1 MSTPTLLALTDEAL
15 RNRYQIVETDDGLQI
30 SESRVLL
37 FDVMEA
43 YDEGDSIYEISD
55 TFNLTPLQVETAI
68 DYIERHRTALEPELA
83 KAVQLRKEREEYY
96 HQLAAEHRK
105 NRPPLPMTP
114 ERAAIYALLEKYRQP
129 VDTWRDYTRIS
140 ER

>member
-1 MSTPTLLALTDEAL
+1 MNTLTRLALTDEAL

-55 TFNLTPLQVETAI
+55 IFNLTPLQVKTAI
-68 DYIERHRTALEPELA
+68 DYIEHHRVALEPELA
-83 KAVQLRKEREEYY
+83 RAVQLRKEREAYY

-129 VDTWRDYTRIS
+129 AERIPDAGDS
-140 ER
+140 R